1 MKTPHRIIL
10 QRGENVMGRYNP
22 ETDTY
27 DKGIVN
33 HQTVPCFVSVLSQ
46 KVVFE
51 AYGRRSDKVIS
62 CRFQQAQEPFSRAI
76 YDGAIYEPIEVITG
90 PIKGSIRLKE
100 VADGSES

>member
-10 QRGENVMGRYNP
+10 QSGENVMGRYNP

-51 AYGRRSDKVIS
+51 TYGRRSDKVIS
-62 CRFQQAQEPFSRAI
+62 CRFQQTQEPFNQAV
-76 YDGAIYEPIEVITG
+76 YAGETYEPVEAITT
-90 PIKGSIRLKE
+90 PIKGAVRLKK
-100 VADGSES
+100 VGG